1 MNKIRANNKGLSKLL
16 IISMLGFIALIIGGV
31 IFIIIGSRSTPI
43 PKNIDLTVWG
53 VWDDT
58 SDLESIINSY
68 QKNHPYIKIK
78 YSKIRYEEYEDMLL
92 KAWAT
97 DTGPDIYAIP
107 NSRVTKYS
115 ADFITPLPKSTR
127 VAYYTTKKV
136 LFKTETK
143 IEYRKENSL
152 SASDIKRNFVDV
164 VYGDI
169 IIGDKIY
176 AMPLG
181 INTLVMF
188 YNRKLLDQ
196 AHVVQPP
203 QTWNEFTN
211 LVSKIAIVD
220 EQNNIVRAGVA
231 LGTYNNI
238 SRAGDIVTLLMLQNG
253 TTMTSGNKVTFGH
266 ASSSDPTYF
275 PGIEALRFYTDFALP
290 EKNVYT
296 WNDQMPDALDFFAS
310 GQLAFFFGYKYQ
322 EPDIL
327 AKSRGI
333 DYGIAS
339 MPQVNP
345 DNEINY
351 ANYWVYTV
359 ANKTSHSNE
368 AWNFLQYAAS
378 EKIVKNYLTVSHQ
391 TSALRSILNE
401 QLQDP
406 EQSVHAQQAL
416 TAQSWYHGKK
426 PQAAENYFLEMI
438 AGIVDDSNNISS
450 AITTSASKIQEEY

>member
-1 MNKIRANNKGLSKLL
+1 MRLPSKNRRGLSK
-16 IISMLGFIALIIGGV
+16 IV
-31 IFIIIGSRSTPI
+31 IIIVLGSIIVVVGLVVWEIIKPKTVI
-43 PKNIDLTVWG
+43 PKNINLTIWG
-53 VWDDT
+53 VWDES
-58 SDLESIINSY
+58 SDLGSIINSY
-68 QKNHPYIKIK
+68 RKNHPYVSIK

-107 NSRVTKYS
+107 NSWVTKYS

-136 LFKTETK
+136 LFQTETK

-152 SASDIKRNFVDV
+152 TASDIKRNFVDV

-169 IIGDKIY
+169 IIGGKIY
-176 AMPLG
+176 AMPFG
-181 INTLVMF
+181 ISTLVMF
-188 YNRKLLDQ
+188 YNRELLDQ

-203 QTWNEFTN
+203 KTWNEFTN
-211 LVSKIAIVD
+211 LIPRIAIVD
-220 EQNNIVRAGVA
+220 EQNNIVRAGAA
-231 LGTYNNI
+231 LGTYDNI
-238 SRAGDIVTLLMLQNG
+238 SQAGDIVTLLMLQNG
-253 TTMTSGNKVTFGH
+253 TTMVSGDKITFSH
-266 ASSSDPTYF
+266 ASAADPTFF
-275 PGIEALRFYTDFALP
+275 PGAEALRFYTDFALP
-290 EKNVYT
+290 EKMVYT

-333 DYGIAS
+333 NYGIAS
-339 MPQVNP
+339 MPQINL

-368 AWNFLQYAAS
+368 AWNFLQYAANES
-378 EKIVKNYLTVSHQ
+378 RVSNYLTASHQ

-401 QLQDP
+401 QLKDP

-426 PQAAENYFLEMI
+426 PQAAENHFLEMI
-438 AGIVDDSNNISS
+438 ASVVDDSNSISS
-450 AITTSASKIQEEY
+450 AITTAANKIQEEY

>member
-1 MNKIRANNKGLSKLL
+1 MAINSEGFSKLIIIL
-16 IISMLGFIALIIGGV
+16 ILGFIALIIGGV
-31 IFIIIGSRSTPI
+31 IFIIIGSKSTQI

-58 SDLESIINSY
+58 SDLENIINSY
-68 QKNHPYIKIK
+68 QKNHPYISIK
-78 YSKIRYEEYEDMLL
+78 YSKIRYEEYEDLLL

-107 NSRVTKYS
+107 NSWVTKYS
-115 ADFITPLPKSTR
+115 ADFITPLPKSTE

-136 LFKTETK
+136 LFQTETK

-152 SASDIKRNFVDV
+152 TASDIKRNFVDV
-164 VYGDI
+164 VYDDI
-169 IIGDKIY
+169 IIDGKIY

-188 YNRKLLDQ
+188 YNRELLDQ

-211 LVSKIAIVD
+211 LVPRITIVD
-220 EQNNIVRAGVA
+220 EQNDIVRAGAA
-231 LGTYNNI
+231 LGTYDNI
-238 SRAGDIVTLLMLQNG
+238 SQASDIVTLLMLQYG
-253 TTMTSGNKVTFGH
+253 ATMVSGDKITFSH
-266 ASSSDPTYF
+266 ASAADPTFF
-275 PGIEALRFYTDFALP
+275 PGIEALHFYTAFALP
-290 EKNVYT
+290 EKTVYT

-310 GQLAFFFGYKYQ
+310 GQLAFFFGYQYQ

-333 DYGIAS
+333 DYEIAS
-339 MPQVNP
+339 MPQINP
-345 DNEINY
+345 ENEINY

-368 AWNFLQYAAS
+368 GWNFLQYAANENRVS
-378 EKIVKNYLTVSHQ
+378 NYLTASHQ
-391 TSALRSILNE
+391 TSVLRSILNE
-401 QLQDP
+401 QLKDP
-406 EQSVHAQQAL
+406 EQSVHAQQAI

-426 PQAAENYFLEMI
+426 PQAAENHFLEMI
-438 AGIVDDSNNISS
+438 ASVVDDSNSISS
-450 AITTSASKIQEEY
+450 AITTAASKIQEEY